1 MYGTSTGIPLTSQR
15 EETGQKRRLIGKKGK
30 GFTLIPFVSQIAS
43 GLAGEQKSVMSRN
56 PSPHKSKAQ
65 RSPEGNI
72 RVQKYRGDL
81 YTAVNGHR

>member
-1 MYGTSTGIPLTSQR
+1 M
-15 EETGQKRRLIGKKGK
+15 
-30 GFTLIPFVSQIAS
+30 SQIAS

-56 PSPHKSKAQ
+56 PGPHKSKAQ
-65 RSPEGNI
+65 RSPEGNV